1 MTLSSVPFVGSVAA
15 RFPGTMGEQ
24 LEEASLL
31 SLVGI
36 SHLFQA
42 DNRQTG
48 SRGVPVSVR
57 KGSGAGGRWGLLA
70 APGACSDALGAF
82 SGPHSACLGAF
93 SCGEPGCRGWRASDA
108 WPSVSLKL

>member
-1 MTLSSVPFVGSVAA
+1 MTLSSVPFVGSVAV

-48 SRGVPVSVR
+48 SRGVPVSV
-57 KGSGAGGRWGLLA
+57 
-70 APGACSDALGAF
+70 
-82 SGPHSACLGAF
+82 
-93 SCGEPGCRGWRASDA
+93 
-108 WPSVSLKL
+108 